1 VIARCRGL
9 LLNGR
14 VPDEGAV
21 AETAMAWMAGKVVVL
36 YRSDSRSFIAGG
48 DNPLVAGLGTFVT
61 VPTIPEIA

>member
-1 VIARCRGL
+1 
-9 LLNGR
+9 
-14 VPDEGAV
+14 
-21 AETAMAWMAGKVVVL
+21 MAWMAGKVVVL